1 MELRHLRYFITV
13 AEELN
18 FTRAAERLHI
28 AQPPLS
34 QQISDLEADLGVKLF
49 ERSKR
54 PLQLTSAGKEFL
66 KEARLILS
74 QVEQATQLAQR
85 ASRGEVGHLIVG
97 FNSSATQ
104 SVLPEILTRFHDR
117 FPNVELILREMDS
130 YNQIQSL
137 LSNRIDCGFLHSHNQ
152 NHTNLSYASVLKE
165 PVIVALP
172 VGHPLAKESLIPL
185 NQLAQESFIL
195 PVHHTGQGFY
205 NQVMNLCQ
213 QAGFTP
219 KVVQQAVW
227 LQTVLGLVAG
237 RVGVA
242 IVPASMQN
250 LQRKGVIY
258 KALYDETFE
267 IEIVVAW
274 RRNDLSPVLHE
285 FLKLAS
291 LVQKSC
297 TIPLPDAYPF

>member
-34 QQISDLEADLGVKLF
+34 QQIGDLEAELGVKLF

-54 PLQLTSAGKEFL
+54 PLRLTSAGLEFL

-74 QVEQATQLAQR
+74 HVEQATRLAQR
-85 ASRGEVGHLIVG
+85 VSRGEVGRLIVG

-104 SVLPEILTRFHDR
+104 CVLPEILTQFRDR
-117 FPNVELILREMDS
+117 FPNVELVLREMDS

-137 LSNRIDCGFLHSHNQ
+137 VDNQIDCGFLHSQ
-152 NHTNLSYASVLKE
+152 NFDRDNLNYTSVLKE

-172 VGHPLAKESLIPL
+172 ITHPLVKEHLVPL
-185 NQLAQESFIL
+185 NKLAGESFIL

-205 NQVMNLCQ
+205 SQVINLCQ

-219 KVVQQAVW
+219 KIVQEAVW

-237 RVGVA
+237 GVGVA

-250 LQRKGVIY
+250 LQRKGVVY
-258 KALYDETFE
+258 KTLQDETFE
-267 IEIVVAW
+267 IEMVVAW
-274 RRNDLSPVLHE
+274 RKEDLSPVLHE
-285 FLKLAS
+285 FLHLAS
-291 LVQKSC
+291 LVQYSC
-297 TIPLPDAYPF
+297 AIPLPNT